1 MWTVALDDDDEAA
14 IQRGYANAGAAGA
27 RTRTYAQQLGLVS
40 CGAERSS

>member
-27 RTRTYAQQLGLVS
+27 RTTHVRAAARARQLRRL
-40 CGAERSS
+40 A